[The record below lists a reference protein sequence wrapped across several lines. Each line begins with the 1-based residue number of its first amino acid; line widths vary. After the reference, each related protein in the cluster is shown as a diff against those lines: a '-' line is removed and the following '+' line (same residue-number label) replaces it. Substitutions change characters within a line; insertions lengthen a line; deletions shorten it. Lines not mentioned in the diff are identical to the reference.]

1 MLKNLSSLNYE
12 MFCKSIKN
20 QPISK
25 EKIDFNSL
33 QEEIYEKLL
42 SEFISPIEREDIFIL
57 KKRLEEEFLAICSFS
72 LLIKKEKN
80 FFVPDEVSA
89 LLKDNILVF
98 SELKHFKTPKKLLK
112 LLKENKIRTKNL
124 LFSLATYEG
133 DFKSFCILNC
143 LIEKI
148 FSLYCEIE
156 RIILNNN

>member
-12 MFCKSIKN
+12 MFCKILNN
-20 QPISK
+20 QSISK

-33 QEEIYEKLL
+33 QEEIYNNLL

-57 KKRLEEEFLAICSFS
+57 QKRLEEEFLAICSFS
-72 LLIKKEKN
+72 LLIKKEKK
-80 FFVPDEVSA
+80 FFVLDEVSA
-89 LLKDNILVF
+89 LLKENVLIF

-133 DFKSFCILNC
+133 DFKSFCVLNC

-148 FSLYCEIE
+148 FSTDTEIE